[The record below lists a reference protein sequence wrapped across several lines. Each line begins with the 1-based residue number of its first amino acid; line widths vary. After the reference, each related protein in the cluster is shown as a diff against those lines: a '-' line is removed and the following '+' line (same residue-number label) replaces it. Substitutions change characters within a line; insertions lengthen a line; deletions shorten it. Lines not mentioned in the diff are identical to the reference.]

1 MLRACATVTVVTCC
15 LCRQLLSR
23 VADLLVARPPRASVG
38 QARDGQARQE
48 QAGAASSNVRT

>member
-1 MLRACATVTVVTCC
+1 MRHRDRCDVLPVPPTF
-15 LCRQLLSR
+15 LSR